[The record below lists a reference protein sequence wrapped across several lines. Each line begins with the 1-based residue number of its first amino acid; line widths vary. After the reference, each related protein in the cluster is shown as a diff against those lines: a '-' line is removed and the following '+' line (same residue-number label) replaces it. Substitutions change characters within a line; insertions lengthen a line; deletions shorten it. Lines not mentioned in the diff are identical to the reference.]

1 LKQILKDIFKI
12 LNAAE
17 KLKLWKLALAD
28 VFISVLDIA
37 FLIALLFL
45 INYYTVPAHGSLPK
59 SISYPIFDHYP
70 FLLFG
75 FFTILFTLKN
85 LIGFY
90 ITREQFQF
98 VYGVASR
105 ISRDGLLQY
114 LNGPYGDYI
123 HVDSS
128 VMNRRINQQP
138 IEFCHYVLNGV
149 QQIFSQIVLVFI
161 TLFAII
167 LFNPLLF
174 PLLLIILAP
183 PVILVSFIMK
193 RRLHNSRQ
201 MGQKTSERSIQYLQE
216 ALSGYIESNIYLK
229 NEFFTNRYH
238 RFQKQL
244 NHYLSER
251 LIIQAMPP
259 RFIEI
264 FAVFG
269 LFVLILVNF
278 FAFHNSSVQLFTV
291 GALMVAAYKIIPG
304 IVKITNAVG
313 QVRTYSYTTA
323 GLGREEIT
331 KPDKH
336 AEVQAV
342 SSVVFENIH
351 FSFKDRLILNGF
363 SLNMSR
369 GDMIGMTGISGRG
382 KTTFVNLLLGFLQ
395 PDSGKIYINGVESC
409 TESGKGIWSRTSYI
423 KQQHFFLHATML
435 ENITLQE
442 DRADMKKVKDILE
455 ITGISEFLMSLPDG
469 LNTIITE
476 NGKNFSGGQRQ
487 RLIFARA
494 LYHDFD
500 LLVMDEPFNELDEE
514 SEIEMLRVLQN
525 ISGDGKIVLLITHR
539 QASLLY
545 CNKKIILDDRD

>member
-1 LKQILKDIFKI
+1 LNQILKDIFQI
-12 LNAAE
+12 LNVPE

-28 VFISVLDIA
+28 VFISVLDII
-37 FLIALLFL
+37 FLIVLLFL
-45 INYYTVPAHGSLPK
+45 INYYTQPARNSLPGAL
-59 SISYPIFDHYP
+59 SSPIFEHYP
-70 FLLFG
+70 FLLIG
-75 FFTILFTLKN
+75 AFTILFTLKN
-85 LIGFY
+85 LIGFFISRDQY
-90 ITREQFQF
+90 QF

-114 LNGPYGDYI
+114 LNGPYDDYI

-138 IEFCHYVLNGV
+138 IEFCHYVLNGI
-149 QQIFSQIVLVFI
+149 QQIFSQIVLIII
-161 TLFAII
+161 TLVAII
-167 LFNPLLF
+167 LFNPLLI

-201 MGQKTSERSIQYLQE
+201 MGQKTSEKSIQYLQE
-216 ALSGYIESNIYLK
+216 ALSGYIESNVYLK
-229 NEFFTNRYH
+229 NEFFTRRYH

-244 NHYLSER
+244 NHYLAER

-278 FAFHNSSVQLFTV
+278 FTFHNSSVQLITV

-304 IVKITNAVG
+304 IVKVTNAVG

-323 GLGREEIT
+323 GLSMKGSLNSDKKTEMQPVYSIT
-331 KPDKH
+331 
-336 AEVQAV
+336 
-342 SSVVFENIH
+342 FENIN
-351 FSFKDRLILNGF
+351 FSFKDRQVLNAF
-363 SLNMSR
+363 SLNMNK
-369 GDMIGMTGISGRG
+369 GDLIGMTGMSGRG
-382 KTTFVNLLLGFLQ
+382 KTTFVNILLGFLQ
-395 PDSGKIYINGVESC
+395 PESGQIFINGK
-409 TESGKGIWSRTSYI
+409 ESGAGSRRDLWSRTSYI
-423 KQQHFFLHATML
+423 KQQHFFLHATIF

-442 DRADMKKVKDILE
+442 GPGDTKKMEEILTV
-455 ITGISEFLMSLPDG
+455 TGINELLKDLPNG
-469 LNTIITE
+469 LNTVITE

-494 LYHDFD
+494 LYRDFD
-500 LLVMDEPFNELDEE
+500 LLIMDEPFNELDEQ
-514 SEIEMLRVLQN
+514 SEAEMLLVLQK
-525 ISGDGKIVLLITHR
+525 IAADGKIVLLITHR
-539 QASLLY
+539 NASLLY
-545 CNKKIILDDRD
+545 CNRKIILDESA

>member
-1 LKQILKDIFKI
+1 MNQILKDIFKI
-12 LNAAE
+12 LNATE
-17 KLKLWKLALAD
+17 KLKLWRLALAD
-28 VFISVLDIA
+28 VFISVLDII

-45 INYYTVPAHGSLPK
+45 INYYTLPAHSSLPK
-59 SISYPIFDHYP
+59 VLSSPIFAQYP
-70 FLLFG
+70 FLLIG
-75 FFTILFTLKN
+75 SFTILFTLKN

-90 ITREQFQF
+90 ISRDQYQF

-105 ISRDGLLQY
+105 ISRDGLSQY
-114 LNGPYGDYI
+114 LNGPYDDYI

-149 QQIFSQIVLVFI
+149 QQIFSQIVLIII
-161 TLFAII
+161 TLVAII
-167 LFNPLLF
+167 LFNPLLI
-174 PLLLIILAP
+174 PLLIIILAP

-193 RRLHNSRQ
+193 RRMHNSRQ

-216 ALSGYIESNIYLK
+216 ALSGYIESNVYLK

-244 NHYLSER
+244 NHYLAER

-269 LFVLILVNF
+269 LFILILVNF
-278 FAFHNSSVQLFTV
+278 FAFHNSSVQLITV

-304 IVKITNAVG
+304 IVKVTNAVG

-323 GLGREEIT
+323 GLSIKDIR
-331 KPDKH
+331 KPDSQT
-336 AEVQAV
+336 EIQPV
-342 SSVVFENIH
+342 SSIAFENIN
-351 FSFKDRLILNGF
+351 FSFEERRILNAF
-363 SLNMSR
+363 SLNMHK
-369 GDMIGMTGISGRG
+369 GDLVGMTGISGRG
-382 KTTFVNLLLGFLQ
+382 KTTLVNLLLGFLK
-395 PDSGKIYINGVESC
+395 PDSGKIYVNGRESDAGLRR
-409 TESGKGIWSRTSYI
+409 ELWSRTSYI
-423 KQQHFFLHATML
+423 KQQPFFLHATIF

-442 DRADMKKVKDILE
+442 GPGDTNKMEKILTV
-455 ITGISEFLMSLPDG
+455 TGIKELLKDLPEG

-494 LYHDFD
+494 LYRDFD
-500 LLVMDEPFNELDEE
+500 LLIMDEPFNELDEQ
-514 SEIEMLRVLQN
+514 SEAEMLLVLQK
-525 ISGDGKIVLLITHR
+525 IAAEGKIVLLITHR
-539 QASLLY
+539 HASLLS
-545 CNKKIILDDRD
+545 CNRKIILDESE